1 MACNVATRNLFAESE
16 QVKRLQQEIARL
28 QEQMQAKEQVLAI
41 AAHVLCSNYL
51 CIHVH
56 EIGENYI

>member
-1 MACNVATRNLFAESE
+1 MLPHETFLQSLN
-16 QVKRLQQEIARL
+16 RLQEIARL